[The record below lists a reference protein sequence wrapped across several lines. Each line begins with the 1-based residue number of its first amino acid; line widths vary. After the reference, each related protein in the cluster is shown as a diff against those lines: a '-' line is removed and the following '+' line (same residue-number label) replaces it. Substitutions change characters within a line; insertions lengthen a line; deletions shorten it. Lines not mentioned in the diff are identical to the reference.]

1 VTRLAARVTRLA
13 ARVTR
18 LAARVEAPAPALLLP
33 PPQVAQ
39 VAFIIA
45 PAAVAPMAPVAV
57 EEPAVVELVELA
69 VVAHGARTGAT
80 TADGGRRAMPTFT
93 AAAMWMKRSSCGWRW
108 R

>member
-1 VTRLAARVTRLA
+1 
-13 ARVTR
+13 
-18 LAARVEAPAPALLLP
+18 
-33 PPQVAQ
+33 VAQ
-39 VAFIIA
+39 VAFILA

-57 EEPAVVELVELA
+57 EEPAVVELA

>member
-39 VAFIIA
+39 VAFILA
-45 PAAVAPMAPVAV
+45 PAVVAPMAPVAV
-57 EEPAVVELVELA
+57 EEPAVVELA